1 MELVDNFFGEV
12 FNTQAAG
19 HFAAKVA
26 AHAIRD
32 RHQQSAIFN
41 LDESRLGIWR
51 NTTAIQGENQM
62 IVLIVAPS
70 AAHIGDVSDTR
81 AETED
86 ALVFA
91 AKGRYFWPV
100 IRHEEDL
107 LPSRALCSNSTRIP
121 LPVQFN

>member
-1 MELVDNFFGEV
+1 MVNNFFGEV

-19 HFAAKVA
+19 HFAAKVP

-41 LDESRLGIWR
+41 PDESRLGLLR
-51 NTTAIQGENQM
+51 NTPALQGENQM

-81 AETED
+81 A
-86 ALVFA
+86 
-91 AKGRYFWPV
+91 
-100 IRHEEDL
+100 
-107 LPSRALCSNSTRIP
+107 
-121 LPVQFN
+121 